1 MEALMLTEQ
10 FFNRAMI
17 VFTVLW
23 ALALAFGIATGSLLV
38 LVVST
43 TAWALLT
50 AVAASFAQT
59 LAARRKI

>member
-1 MEALMLTEQ
+1 MLTEQ